1 LNPKPHLILG
11 AVGIGKQRRGS
22 ETQAALPC
30 GVIISEGA
38 LQGELCAVIKKVKSK
53 IWVLRTFT
61 QTVVKLSVEE
71 VDVRQPVY
79 VQYSRV
85 TERVKISATLFLI
98 DEDGQEAFKTVSLS
112 NPIKLRLEESDF
124 RNTAALTAPFA

>member
-1 LNPKPHLILG
+1 M
-11 AVGIGKQRRGS
+11 
-22 ETQAALPC
+22 
-30 GVIISEGA
+30 
-38 LQGELCAVIKKVKSK
+38 CAVIKKVKSK